1 MKFLCV
7 KCDEPM
13 KLKKTAGPDTAGSLS
28 VLFYCPICAQE
39 IAMLTNP
46 YETQLVSSLG
56 VKIGGNVPAA
66 NNSPLQRGVS
76 EGRGVLE
83 GEGDI
88 SKCPFSDVVQK
99 AMSGATS
106 DSVGGFRW
114 TEDASIRL
122 EKIPE
127 FVRPMAKMGIEKFA
141 KDSGYSQVDEKVLDE
156 AKEKFGM

>member
-1 MKFLCV
+1 MKFLCM

-13 KLKKTAGPDTAGSLS
+13 KLKKTEGPDRIGSLS
-28 VLFYCPICAQE
+28 VIFSCPACSQE
-39 IAMLTNP
+39 TALLTNP

-56 VKIGGNVPAA
+56 VKIGGKVPEAA
-66 NNSPLQRGVS
+66 G
-76 EGRGVLE
+76 
-83 GEGDI
+83 GDI

-99 AMSGATS
+99 AMGGSGS
-106 DSVGGFRW
+106 ESESGFRW
-114 TEDASIRL
+114 TGEASARL

-141 KDSGYSQVDEKVLDE
+141 KESGYAQVDEEVLDA

>member
-7 KCDEPM
+7 QCDAPM
-13 KLKKTAGPDTAGSLS
+13 KLRKSDGPDEGGSLS
-28 VLFYCPICAQE
+28 VLFYCPDCNKE

-56 VKIGGNVPAA
+56 IKIGGTVPG
-66 NNSPLQRGVS
+66 SDKT
-76 EGRGVLE
+76 EG
-83 GEGDI
+83 

-99 AMSGATS
+99 AMSGSSESAASGPENVPTEI
-106 DSVGGFRW
+106 FAW
-114 TEDASIRL
+114 TEEASSRL
-122 EKIPE
+122 EKIPF

-141 KDSGYSQVDEKVLDE
+141 KDSGYGQVDGKVLDE